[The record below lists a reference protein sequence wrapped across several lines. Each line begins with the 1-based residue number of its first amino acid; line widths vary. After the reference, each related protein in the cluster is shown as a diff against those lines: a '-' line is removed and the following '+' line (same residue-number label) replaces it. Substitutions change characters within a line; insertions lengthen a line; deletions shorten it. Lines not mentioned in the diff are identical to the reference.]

1 MQLAVP
7 TVGAT
12 FILVAL
18 IVTVRRLVQSQPRSK
33 TRTAM
38 WGTLGQLIAT
48 AIFLVLATDHMHGG
62 NTLFRWE
69 LVAMG
74 LAAFNVVLT
83 LVISKWRA
91 KSAA

>member
-1 MQLAVP
+1 M
-7 TVGAT
+7 
-12 FILVAL
+12 
-18 IVTVRRLVQSQPRSK
+18 
-33 TRTAM
+33 
-38 WGTLGQLIAT
+38 IAT